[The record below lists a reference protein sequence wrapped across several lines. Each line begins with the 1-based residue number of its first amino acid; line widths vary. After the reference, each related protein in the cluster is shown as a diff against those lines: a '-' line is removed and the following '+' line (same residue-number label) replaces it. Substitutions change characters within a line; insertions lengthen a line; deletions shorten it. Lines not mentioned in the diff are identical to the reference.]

1 MEFAIESLQ
10 SDWEDFLRFVPKL
23 VYASLVLLVFLVLS
37 HYAGRATENLMQRS
51 ARFRTNQRFIT
62 GVVNLVVSTV
72 GLLFALGIMGF
83 HSVVVSLMATGS
95 LIAVVVGFAF
105 REIGENFLAG
115 FFLSFNRPFEL
126 GDLIETGGLTGTVR
140 AIELRSVHIRTFDA
154 CDVYVPSAQIFSQPL
169 YNYTQ
174 DGLRRPS
181 FTVGVAYEDDP
192 SRVIDLLETAT
203 SAVADVLTEP
213 APYVSVKEFSGQ
225 FITYEVFFWLDVL
238 KSERGFV
245 AVRNDVKV
253 RCWAA
258 LRDAGST
265 FSSNVTAAVDITA
278 VPGLQVDLADAA
290 R

>member
-10 SDWEDFLRFVPKL
+10 SDWENFLRFVPKL
-23 VYASLVLLVFLVLS
+23 LYASLVLLLFFVLS
-37 HYAGRATENLMQRS
+37 HYAGRATENLMRRS

-62 GVVNLVVSTV
+62 GLVNLAVSTV
-72 GLLFALGIMGF
+72 GLMFALGIMGF

-192 SRVIDLLETAT
+192 SQVIDLLESAA
-203 SAVADVLTEP
+203 SAVADVLTDP

-225 FITYEVFFWLDVL
+225 FITYEVYFWLDVL

-258 LRDAGST
+258 LRDAGLT

-278 VPGLQVDLADAA
+278 VPGLQVEWADAT